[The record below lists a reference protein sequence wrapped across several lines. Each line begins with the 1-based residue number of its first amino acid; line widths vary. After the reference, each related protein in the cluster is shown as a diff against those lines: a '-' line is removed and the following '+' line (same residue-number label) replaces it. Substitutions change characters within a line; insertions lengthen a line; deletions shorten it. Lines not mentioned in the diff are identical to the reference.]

1 MGKVLTRIKIFPNE
15 GVDAAQLA
23 ERVKAINGCNSS
35 KVEDYVFGVKIV
47 VASFVC
53 EDSEGRDFEEEAKQ
67 VEGVSEVQVEE
78 CGLIG

>member
-15 GVDAAQLA
+15 GVDAAALA
-23 ERVKAINGCNSS
+23 ERVKTINGCNSS

-53 EDSEGRDFEEEAKQ
+53 EDSEGRDFEEEAKR